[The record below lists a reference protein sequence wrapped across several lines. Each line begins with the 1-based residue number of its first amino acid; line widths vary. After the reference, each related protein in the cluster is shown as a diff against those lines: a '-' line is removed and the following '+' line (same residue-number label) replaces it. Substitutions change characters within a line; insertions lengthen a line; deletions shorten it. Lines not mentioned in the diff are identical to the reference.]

1 MWNHIFK
8 LMWNKKA
15 THIGM
20 IIEIFGTFVVLLGVV
35 LFLSYYWTNLNRP
48 IGFETRDRWM
58 VNLEQTLTDMD
69 SIEQVQLLDILKHEL
84 VAMDSVEGASMID
97 FIQPYRGSMSS
108 RSGHWDEV
116 PFYAYTASVDIDFK
130 DVVGLEMTD
139 GEWFDRDLQ
148 HQRNPA
154 QIIINQQLVD
164 NYSQGAQMIGE
175 ILSLDLEREV
185 SGIMS
190 DYKYNGD
197 FVTSEPQVLTLMP
210 HTDPYT
216 SAVILKMSPDVSPG
230 YQAVLHKELKALIP
244 NRPFEINA
252 LDDMRTSANRSTWV
266 IIVAVISISL
276 FLLINVAMGL
286 FGVLIYNIKKRQPEI
301 ALRMALGADSSF
313 IYRQLLGEMLVLG
326 LLGIIPGI
334 LLCIQIYWLGLLPGE
349 LQSGFLQ
356 SMGFTLMIL
365 VFIILVCSLLPA
377 WQATRLQAA
386 EVLKEE

>member
-1 MWNHIFK
+1 MWNHILK
-8 LMWNKKA
+8 LMWNKKT

-20 IIEIFGTFVVLLGVV
+20 IIEIFITFIVLLGVV
-35 LFLSYYWTNLNRP
+35 LFMSYYWHNLNRP
-48 IGFETRDRWM
+48 IGFKTQDRWM
-58 VNLEQTLTDMD
+58 VNLEQTFADMD
-69 SIEQVQLLDILKHEL
+69 STEQAQLLDILKREL
-84 VAMDSVEGASMID
+84 VAIDSVEGASMID

-108 RSGHWDEV
+108 RSGNWEEV

-130 DVVGLEMTD
+130 DVVGLDMIEGD
-139 GEWFDRDLQ
+139 WFDRDLA

-164 NYSQGAQMIGE
+164 NYSQGAPMIGE
-175 ILSLDLEREV
+175 ILSFDKEREV

-197 FVTSEPQVLTLMP
+197 FVTSEPQVLLLMP
-210 HTDPYT
+210 HTDLNAG
-216 SAVILKMSPDVSPG
+216 AVILKMSPGVSPG
-230 YQAVLHKELKALIP
+230 YQAVLYKELKALIP

-252 LDDMRTSANRSTWV
+252 LDDLRTSANRSTWV

-286 FGVLIYNIKKRQPEI
+286 FGVLIYTIKKRQPEI

-313 IYRQLLGEMLVLG
+313 IYKQLLGEMLVLG
-326 LLGIIPGI
+326 LLGIIPGMF
-334 LLCIQIYWLGLLPGE
+334 LSFQVYWLGLLPVE
-349 LQSGFLQ
+349 LQSGFLI
-356 SMGFTLMIL
+356 SMGSTLVIL
-365 VFIILVCSLLPA
+365 VVIILICSILPA